1 MKILRVIRR
10 LTQIASISTAALF
23 AGAYCQATEPSA
35 PGSANHALAGGTP
48 SQSQGES
55 HQTLIL
61 IRHGEKPSA
70 GLGQLDCQGLNRAL
84 ALPGVLLSKFGKPDF
99 LFAPDP
105 AQQNVD
111 HRQSYYYIRPLATLE
126 PTAIQYGMPIATP
139 FGFMDIDKLRLLL
152 DQPAYRNARVVIAWE
167 HTMAER
173 LVKALIQSYG
183 GNPADVPRWQ
193 SDDFDSIYIVK
204 VDRTAEKVTTSFSVE
219 HEGLDHQ
226 SSVCPGPA
234 PATP

>member
-1 MKILRVIRR
+1 MTLSRSTR
-10 LTQIASISTAALF
+10 LFVCVAHFSTALLLLAS
-23 AGAYCQATEPSA
+23 AGSHASEARATDMTA
-35 PGSANHALAGGTP
+35 
-48 SQSQGES
+48 GES

-61 IRHGEKPSA
+61 IRHGEKPA
-70 GLGQLDCQGLNRAL
+70 EGLGQLDCQGLNRAL
-84 ALPGVLLSKFGKPDF
+84 ALPGVLLGKFGKPDF

-111 HRQSYYYIRPLATLE
+111 HGQRYSYIRPLATIE
-126 PTAIQYGMPIATP
+126 PAAIRFGMPVATP

-152 DQPAYRNARVVIAWE
+152 DQPVYRNARVVIAWE

-173 LVKALIQSYG
+173 FAKNLIQSYG
-183 GNPADVPRWQ
+183 GDPSEVPRWQ
-193 SDDFDSIYIVK
+193 SDDFDSIYIVEI
-204 VDRTAEKVTTSFSVE
+204 DRTPEKTTTHFAVD
-219 HEGLDHQ
+219 HEGLNKL

>member
-1 MKILRVIRR
+1 MKIPRVIRC
-10 LTQIASISTAALF
+10 LTQIASISTAILF
-23 AGAYCQATEPSA
+23 VGVGCHAAEPAA
-35 PGSANHALAGGTP
+35 PGLANHAPAGEAP
-48 SQSQGES
+48 GES

-61 IRHGEKPSA
+61 IRHGEKPSE

-111 HRQSYYYIRPLATLE
+111 HGHSYYYIRPLATLE

-139 FGFMDIDKLRLLL
+139 FGFMDIDKLRLQL
-152 DQPAYRNARVVIAWE
+152 DQPAYRNAKIVIAWE